1 MTTHMQTHANNNA
14 ALTYSIFIHLLAHIM
29 WTHLVPLS
37 LFLFP
42 CSLCLPEAEEWTDKE
57 QWHHYFIFAFH
68 FIFILIILIW
78 HMNDL
83 LSRPSFI
90 KPHIVCT
97 FQKADTTDIEQVLAF
112 KWSISSIQVEMMLMR
127 RISVFVS

>member
-1 MTTHMQTHANNNA
+1 MTTHMQTHAHNNA
-14 ALTYSIFIHLLAHIM
+14 ALKYSIFIHLLAHM

-42 CSLCLPEAEEWTDKE
+42 CSLCLPQAEEWTDKE

-83 LSRPSFI
+83 LSRSSFI